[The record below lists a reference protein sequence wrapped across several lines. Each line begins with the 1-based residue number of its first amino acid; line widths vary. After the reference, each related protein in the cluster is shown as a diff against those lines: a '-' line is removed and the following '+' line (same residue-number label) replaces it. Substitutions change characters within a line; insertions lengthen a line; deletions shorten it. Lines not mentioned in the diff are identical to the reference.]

1 MSDKCEKCG
10 GRVALGRF
18 SVEAIE
24 PDLEPFEDGVQED
37 IPEIETHITVWG
49 WVCVDCGK
57 PYDLWYRH
65 ESGYGESE
73 DENLHAFRQKMERLR
88 RQLAHAREENER
100 VRLEL

>member
-1 MSDKCEKCG
+1 MPYKDWSEEKKAS
-10 GRVALGRF
+10 RLRHI
-18 SVEAIE
+18 EARKKR
-24 PDLEPFEDGVQED
+24 LQGM
-37 IPEIETHITVWG
+37 G
-49 WVCVDCGK
+49 LCVDCGK